1 MKLSLFS
8 AAPVLL
14 LASSTAFAQAKPGDV
29 TSAPAPTA
37 PVAVPDAAPA
47 NPAAP
52 AAAPTID
59 VTSSAPAP
67 LPPPAEVLPPAIPEI
82 ALPTKLGI
90 GKEGWWQPGATLQF
104 WAFGANQAGDTQT
117 TLRIRRAELKIKGE
131 IIPKVFGFNLMID
144 PARVLENNRSTLT
157 VGGGGTGTV
166 VVNNQGNI
174 SILQDFGLTL
184 MSDYADVT
192 VGQFKIPVSFEGY
205 TTSSRLLFPERAVV
219 SRRFGDQRD
228 LGIKVEKKLGK
239 HFYYQA
245 AVFNGEGQN
254 KIDSNTQKDLA
265 ARLELYPI
273 EGIMVGFVGYTG
285 FTSRDSSPTKDRLE
299 ADFKLDLAHV
309 LVQAEYIHGWDGA
322 TGQATPRA
330 ESAGI
335 YATLGYTFMDK
346 LQPLVRIGHYDP
358 DVTRDLPGS
367 GEHTNL
373 PTGDEVTTYEL
384 GLNYYLRG
392 DNAKLQAAW
401 SKYVYKN
408 EPNRGELII
417 AAQAAF

>member
-14 LASSTAFAQAKPGDV
+14 LASSAAFAQV
-29 TSAPAPTA
+29 PA
-37 PVAVPDAAPA
+37 A
-47 NPAAP
+47 NPTPAP
-52 AAAPTID
+52 AAAADAPVTAAAPAPAPAID
-59 VTSSAPAP
+59 VTTPAP
-67 LPPPAEVLPPAIPEI
+67 PPLATPAELLPPPVPEVPLA
-82 ALPTKLGI
+82 TKLGI
-90 GKEGWWQPGATLQF
+90 GKEGWWQPGANLQF
-104 WAFGANQAGDTQT
+104 WIFGANQGGDTTT

-131 IIPKVFGFNLMID
+131 IIPKLLAFTVMID
-144 PARVLENNRSTLT
+144 PARVLENNKSKLT
-157 VGGGGTGTV
+157 VSDGGTGTV
-166 VVNNQGNI
+166 TVNNQGNV
-174 SILQDFGLTL
+174 SILQDFGITV

-192 VGQFKIPVSFEGY
+192 AGQFKIPVSLEG
-205 TTSSRLLFPERAVV
+205 SSSASKLLFPERAVV

-254 KIDSNTQKDLA
+254 KLDTNVQKDAA
-265 ARLELYPI
+265 ARIEVYPI
-273 EGIMVGFVGYTG
+273 DGIMVGFVGYTG
-285 FTSRDSSPTKDRLE
+285 VTNRETSPTKDRLE
-299 ADFKLDLAHV
+299 ADFRLDLANV
-309 LVQAEYIHGWDGA
+309 LLQAEYIHGWDGP
-322 TGQATPRA
+322 TNQPTVRP
-330 ESAGI
+330 ESAGM
-335 YATLGYTFMDK
+335 YAVVGYTFMDK
-346 LQPLVRIGHYDP
+346 LQPVFRFGHYDP
-358 DVTRDLPGS
+358 DVHQDLQG
-367 GEHTNL
+367 TNERTTL